1 VTPRERAESER
12 LASEQR
18 GPPELAR
25 IDQRAELERTLAALL
40 PRVRKWLYRALGP
53 DGPLDDAA
61 QDTLIELAR
70 ALPKFEAR
78 SSLETFA
85 HRITLRVAYR
95 YYGRARR
102 LRALVPGGHEPLEL
116 ERVESAA
123 RQPDALSAEREAL
136 TRLHR
141 YLSKLPEKRRT
152 AFVLCAIEG
161 LEPHEAAALVGT
173 SAGSMRARYMHARDE
188 LARLLGEHQGGRR

>member
-1 VTPRERAESER
+1 VTAREREESEPGPR
-12 LASEQR
+12 T
-18 GPPELAR
+18 PPELVR
-25 IDQRAELERTLAALL
+25 VDQRAELERTLVALL

-53 DGPLDDAA
+53 EGPLEDAA

-70 ALPKFEAR
+70 ALPSFEAR
-78 SSLETFA
+78 SSLDTFA

-102 LRALVPGGHEPLEL
+102 QRGFFGSGSEAFEP
-116 ERVESAA
+116 ERVESPA
-123 RQPDALSAEREAL
+123 RQPDALLAEREAL

-141 YLSKLPEKRRT
+141 CLAKLPEKRRT

-161 LEPHEAAALVGT
+161 LDPHEAAVLVGV
-173 SAGSMRARYMHARDE
+173 SAGSMRARLMHARDE
-188 LARLLGEHQGGRR
+188 LARLLSQDQGGRP